1 MKHEITPGLTG
12 EKSVAVKIE
21 NTALAMGSGT
31 LRVFATPAM
40 IALIEGCCAESVEDM
55 LPEGMTTV
63 GTRIEAE
70 HLSASPLGASILC
83 KSKLIAFDGRRLDF
97 EAEVWDNVCLIGR
110 AKHTRFTVDAQ
121 RFTEKAYGKSNQS

>member
-1 MKHEITPGLTG
+1 MQHEITTGITG

-55 LPEGMTTV
+55 LPQGITTV
-63 GTRIEAE
+63 GTKVEVE
-70 HLSASPLGASILC
+70 HLAASPIGASILC
-83 KSKLIAFDGRRLDF
+83 KSRLTAYDGRRLDF
-97 EAEVWDNVCLIGR
+97 EVEVFDNAGLIG
-110 AKHTRFTVDAQ
+110 KGTHTRFTVNAQ
-121 RFTEKAYGKSNQS
+121 RFVDKAYSKPKQ

>member
-1 MKHEITPGLTG
+1 MQHDITTGITG

-55 LPEGMTTV
+55 LPQGITTV
-63 GTRIEAE
+63 GTKVEVE
-70 HLSASPLGASILC
+70 HLAASPLGASILC
-83 KSKLIAFDGRRLDF
+83 KSKLTAYDGRRLDF
-97 EAEVWDNVCLIGR
+97 EVEVFDNAGLIG
-110 AKHTRFTVDAQ
+110 KGTHTRFTVDAQ
-121 RFTEKAYGKSNQS
+121 RFIDKAYSKPKQ

>member
-1 MKHEITPGLTG
+1 MQHEITTGITG

-55 LPEGMTTV
+55 LPQGITTV
-63 GTRIEAE
+63 GTKVEVE
-70 HLSASPLGASILC
+70 HIAASPIGASILC
-83 KSKLIAFDGRRLDF
+83 KSKLTAYDGRRLDF
-97 EAEVWDNVCLIGR
+97 EVEVFDNAGLIG
-110 AKHTRFTVDAQ
+110 KGTHTRFTVDAQ
-121 RFTEKAYGKSNQS
+121 RFIDKAYSKPKQ

>member
-1 MKHEITPGLTG
+1 MQHEITTGITG

-55 LPEGMTTV
+55 LPQGITTV
-63 GTRIEAE
+63 GTKVEVE
-70 HLSASPLGASILC
+70 HLAASPIGASILC
-83 KSKLIAFDGRRLDF
+83 KSKLIAYDGRRLDF
-97 EAEVWDNVCLIGR
+97 EVEVFDNAGLIG
-110 AKHTRFTVDAQ
+110 KGTHTRFTVDSK
-121 RFTEKAYGKSNQS
+121 RFIDKAYSKPKQ